1 MTTFELHAAFESFV
15 LLENKVVR
23 RRRVVVIPP
32 SISKFRTLRTLPAL
46 VKNEVENYF

>member
-1 MTTFELHAAFESFV
+1 MTTFELHAVFESFV

-23 RRRVVVIPP
+23 RVVVPSP

>member
-23 RRRVVVIPP
+23 RVVVPP

>member
-23 RRRVVVIPP
+23 RRRVVVITDQIVIDRR
-32 SISKFRTLRTLPAL
+32 SWLSQTSAMQS
-46 VKNEVENYF
+46 